1 MAEYVPTEAQ
11 EAEVLVA
18 YMRVKQYKFTHIP
31 NETGHTQEARRRAVR
46 MKRQG
51 VSRGF
56 IDYLVIVGDQMIG
69 IELKRR
75 TGGKASPEQIEWVK
89 ALNAAGIPT
98 RICKG
103 AQAAIEFIESIKG
116 EKPHVEDTPF

>member
-1 MAEYVPTEAQ
+1 MVIPAPTEYQ
-11 EAEVLVA
+11 EGEVLVA
-18 YMRVKQYKFTHIP
+18 YMRLKRYKFTHIP

-56 IDYLVIVGDQMIG
+56 VDYLVIVDNKMIG

-75 TGGKASPEQIEWVK
+75 IGGKTSPEQIEWIK

-98 RICKG
+98 KVCKG
-103 AQAAIEFIESIKG
+103 AEAAISFIESIKG
-116 EKPHVEDTPF
+116 ETHVEDGPF